1 VSVIEELPAVEI
13 PGHRASGLGSDDH
26 PMRIMTRRAAGLAPG
41 GWDADVRGQ
50 VETLFDE
57 LSREWHTRTSPQ
69 RMAVVLDALD
79 RGGVAGGGVA
89 IEVGSG
95 IGNYS
100 VLLAER
106 FGTVAAV
113 DLSLAMLRL
122 APRAP
127 ATRIQADAADLPFR
141 AGCADAVILVNAL
154 LFPAEVDRVLAP
166 DGSVVWVNSSGDQ
179 TPIHLRSEEVA
190 AVLPGRWRGVASRA
204 GQGSWCVLSRA
215 GAASTRP

>member
-1 VSVIEELPAVEI
+1 MTVIEELPGVEI

-41 GWDADVRGQ
+41 GWDAAARGQ

-69 RMAVVLDALD
+69 RTAVVLDALD

-100 VLLAER
+100 PLLAER

-122 APRAP
+122 APPVP

-141 AGCADAVILVNAL
+141 AGCADAVVLVNAL
-154 LFPAEVDRVLAP
+154 LFPAEVDRMLAL

-190 AVLPGRWRGVASRA
+190 AVLPGEWRGVASHA
-204 GQGSWCVLSRA
+204 GQGSWCVLRRA
-215 GAASTRP
+215 

>member
-1 VSVIEELPAVEI
+1 VTVIEELPAVEI

-26 PMRIMTRRAAGLAPG
+26 PMRIMTRRAAGLTPG
-41 GWDADVRGQ
+41 GWDAAARGQ

-57 LSREWHTRTSPQ
+57 LSCEWHTRTSPQ
-69 RMAVVLDALD
+69 RTAVVLDALD
-79 RGGVAGGGVA
+79 RGGVAGGEVA

-100 VLLAER
+100 QLLAER

-113 DLSLAMLRL
+113 DLSLAMLQL
-122 APRAP
+122 APQAP
-127 ATRIQADAADLPFR
+127 ATRVQADAADLPFVAR
-141 AGCADAVILVNAL
+141 CADAVVLVNAL
-154 LFPAEVDRVLAP
+154 LFPAEVERVLAR

-190 AVLPGRWRGVASRA
+190 AVLPGEWRGVASRA
-204 GQGSWCVLSRA
+204 GQGSWCVLRRA
-215 GAASTRP
+215 

>member
-1 VSVIEELPAVEI
+1 VTLIEELPAVEI

-26 PMRIMTRRAAGLAPG
+26 PMRIMTRRAAGLTPG
-41 GWDADVRGQ
+41 GWDAAARGQ

-57 LSREWHTRTSPQ
+57 LSCEWHTRTSPQ
-69 RMAVVLDALD
+69 RTAVVLDALD

-100 VLLAER
+100 QLLAER

-122 APRAP
+122 APQAP
-127 ATRIQADAADLPFR
+127 ATCIQADAADLPFLAR
-141 AGCADAVILVNAL
+141 CADAVVLVNAL
-154 LFPAEVDRVLAP
+154 LFPAEVDRVLARG
-166 DGSVVWVNSSGDQ
+166 GSVVWVNSSGDQ

-190 AVLPGRWRGVASRA
+190 AVLPGAWRGVASRA
-204 GQGSWCVLSRA
+204 GQGSWCVLRRA
-215 GAASTRP
+215 

>member
-13 PGHRASGLGSDDH
+13 PGHRPSGFGSDDH

-41 GWDADVRGQ
+41 GWDADARGQ

-69 RMAVVLDALD
+69 RTAVVLDALD

-106 FGTVAAV
+106 FGTLAAV

-190 AVLPGRWRGVASRA
+190 AVLPGEWRGVASRA
-204 GQGSWCVLSRA
+204 GQGSWCVLSRP

>member
-1 VSVIEELPAVEI
+1 VTLIEELPGVEI

-41 GWDADVRGQ
+41 GWDAAARVQ

-57 LSREWHTRTSPQ
+57 LSREWHSRTSPQ
-69 RMAVVLDALD
+69 RTAVVLDALD
-79 RGGVAGGGVA
+79 RGGVAGGVA

-100 VLLAER
+100 ALLAER

-122 APRAP
+122 APPAP
-127 ATRIQADAADLPFR
+127 ATRIQADAANVPFR
-141 AGCADAVILVNAL
+141 AGCADAVVLVNAL
-154 LFPAEVDRVLAP
+154 LFPTEVDRVLAP

-190 AVLPGRWRGVASRA
+190 AVLPGEWRGVASRA
-204 GQGSWCVLSRA
+204 GQGSWCVLRRA
-215 GAASTRP
+215 

>member
-1 VSVIEELPAVEI
+1 VTLIEELPAVEI

-26 PMRIMTRRAAGLAPG
+26 PMRIMTRRAAGLTPG
-41 GWDADVRGQ
+41 GWDAAARGQ

-57 LSREWHTRTSPQ
+57 LSCEWHTRTSPQ
-69 RMAVVLDALD
+69 RTAVVLDALD

-100 VLLAER
+100 QLLAER

-122 APRAP
+122 APQAP
-127 ATRIQADAADLPFR
+127 ATCIQADAADLPFL
-141 AGCADAVILVNAL
+141 ASCGDAVVLVNAL
-154 LFPAEVDRVLAP
+154 LFPAEVDRVLAR

-190 AVLPGRWRGVASRA
+190 AVLPGEWRGVASRA
-204 GQGSWCVLSRA
+204 GQGSWCVLRRA
-215 GAASTRP
+215 

>member
-1 VSVIEELPAVEI
+1 LRIDELPPVEI

-26 PMRIMTRRAAGLAPG
+26 PMRIMTRRAAGLAAG
-41 GWDADVRGQ
+41 GWDAEARGR
-50 VETLFDE
+50 VETIFDE
-57 LSREWHTRTSPQ
+57 LSSEWHTRTSAQ
-69 RMAVVLDALD
+69 RTAVVIDALD
-79 RGGVAGGGVA
+79 RGEVTGGEVA

-100 VLLAER
+100 GLLAER

-122 APRAP
+122 APPAP

-141 AGCADAVILVNAL
+141 AECADAVVLVNAL

-166 DGSVVWVNSSGDQ
+166 HGSIAWVNSSGDQ

-190 AVLPGRWRGVASRA
+190 AVLPGEWRGVASRA
-204 GQGSWCVLSRA
+204 GEGSWCVLRRA
-215 GAASTRP
+215 

>member
-1 VSVIEELPAVEI
+1 VTLIEELPAVEI

-26 PMRIMTRRAAGLAPG
+26 PMRIMTRRAAGLTPG
-41 GWDADVRGQ
+41 GWDAAARGQ

-57 LSREWHTRTSPQ
+57 LSCEWHTRTSPQ
-69 RMAVVLDALD
+69 RTAVVLDALD

-100 VLLAER
+100 QLLAER

-122 APRAP
+122 APQAP
-127 ATRIQADAADLPFR
+127 ATCIQADAADLPFLAR
-141 AGCADAVILVNAL
+141 CADAVVLVNAL
-154 LFPAEVDRVLAP
+154 LFPAEVDRVLARH
-166 DGSVVWVNSSGDQ
+166 GSVVWVNSSGDQ
-179 TPIHLRSEEVA
+179 TPIHLRSDEVA
-190 AVLPGRWRGVASRA
+190 AVLPGEWRGVASRA
-204 GQGSWCVLSRA
+204 GQGSWCVLRRA
-215 GAASTRP
+215 

>member
-1 VSVIEELPAVEI
+1 MTVIEELPGVKI

-41 GWDADVRGQ
+41 GWDAAARGQ

-69 RMAVVLDALD
+69 RTAVVLDALD
-79 RGGVAGGGVA
+79 RGGVAGGEVA

-100 VLLAER
+100 PLLAER

-122 APRAP
+122 APPAP

-141 AGCADAVILVNAL
+141 AGCADAVVLVNAL
-154 LFPAEVDRVLAP
+154 LFPAEVDRMLAF

-190 AVLPGRWRGVASRA
+190 AVLPGEWRGFASRA
-204 GQGSWCVLSRA
+204 GQGSWCVLRRA
-215 GAASTRP
+215 

>member
-1 VSVIEELPAVEI
+1 VTPIEELPGVEI

-26 PMRIMTRRAAGLAPG
+26 PMRIMTRRAAGLTPG
-41 GWDADVRGQ
+41 GWDAAARGQ

-57 LSREWHTRTSPQ
+57 LSHEWHTRTSPQ
-69 RMAVVLDALD
+69 RTAVVLDALD

-100 VLLAER
+100 ALLAER
-106 FGTVAAV
+106 FATVVAV

-122 APRAP
+122 APPDP
-127 ATRIQADAADLPFR
+127 ATRMQADAADLPFR
-141 AGCADAVILVNAL
+141 VGCADAVVLVNML

-190 AVLPGRWRGVASRA
+190 GVLPGEWRGVASRA
-204 GQGSWCVLSRA
+204 GQGSWCVLCRA
-215 GAASTRP
+215 

>member
-1 VSVIEELPAVEI
+1 LRIDELPPVEI

-41 GWDADVRGQ
+41 GWDAEARGR
-50 VETLFDE
+50 VETTFDE
-57 LSREWHTRTSPQ
+57 LSSEWHTRTSAQ
-69 RMAVVLDALD
+69 RTTVVIDALD
-79 RGGVAGGGVA
+79 RGGVTGGRVA

-100 VLLAER
+100 GLLAVR

-122 APRAP
+122 APPAP

-141 AGCADAVILVNAL
+141 VGSADAVVLVNAL

-166 DGSVVWVNSSGDQ
+166 NGSVAWVNSSGDQ

-190 AVLPGRWRGVASRA
+190 AVLPGEWRGVASRA
-204 GQGSWCVLSRA
+204 GEGSWCVLRRA
-215 GAASTRP
+215 

>member
-1 VSVIEELPAVEI
+1 VTLIEELPAVEI

-41 GWDADVRGQ
+41 GWDAAARGQ
-50 VETLFDE
+50 VETLFDA

-69 RMAVVLDALD
+69 RTAVVLDALD
-79 RGGVAGGGVA
+79 RGGVVGGAVA

-100 VLLAER
+100 PLLAQR

-122 APRAP
+122 APRGP
-127 ATRIQADAADLPFR
+127 ATPIQADAADLPFR
-141 AGCADAVILVNAL
+141 AGCADAVVLVNAL

-166 DGSVVWVNSSGDQ
+166 DGFVVWVNSSGDQ
-179 TPIHLRSEEVA
+179 TPIHLRSDEVA
-190 AVLPGRWRGVASRA
+190 AVLPGEWRGVASRA
-204 GQGSWCVLSRA
+204 GQGSWCVLRRA
-215 GAASTRP
+215 